1 MKKFILGLGA
11 QRAGSTF
18 LFQTLTKS
26 KDSARPLLKEMHIW
40 DALEMEICKKWRIYN
55 PEFLTFPNKALL
67 KKLIKNDEIDNINR
81 ALLVKGTRMEFQN
94 NPDRYFDYFNFLL
107 NSQNKEITFD
117 ITPEYIGLKDQT
129 LKMIDDR
136 FRKINIDC
144 KFILI
149 IRDPVDRCW
158 SAVKSRRKKS
168 GLNALDQIKYHQLI
182 ESVDTETNINESMLK
197 YVKSDDAKFRTNY
210 KKIIEILK
218 KNFDSKKYLVLFYDD
233 ILNGTFIQKLRQFLQ
248 IDIDNS
254 YIKQKINPS
263 TSEKLDENLIREIA
277 PMFQDIYEYCA
288 SEYPVSKDYWRGY
301 KYLQI

>member
-18 LFQTLTKS
+18 LFHTLTKF
-26 KDSARPLLKEMHIW
+26 KYSARPLLKEMHIW

-55 PEFLTFPNKALL
+55 PEFLTFSNKALL

-81 ALLVKGTRMEFQN
+81 ALLIKGTRMEFQN

-136 FRKINIDC
+136 FKKINIDC

-168 GLNALDQIKYHQLI
+168 GLYALDQIKYHQLI

-218 KNFDSKKYLVLFYDD
+218 KNFDSQKYLVLFYDD
-233 ILNGTFIQKLRQFLQ
+233 IRNGTFIQKLRQFLQ

-288 SEYPVSKDYWRGY
+288 NEYPLSKDYWRGY
-301 KYLQI
+301 KYL